1 MALSKSHAF
10 AWLLYV
16 TGVLKMEKWIV
27 MTKKA
32 DFNAIAGKFG
42 IDPVI
47 ARILRNRDIV
57 GDDAIREYLYGGLE
71 YLKDPFA
78 LKDMDRAVS
87 VLKEKIRSGAKIRI
101 MGDYDIDGI
110 MASYILKTGLT
121 SLGGTAD
128 IRIPDRVKDGYGFN
142 EHMVKEAHEDGIDT
156 ILTCDNGIAANEPVA
171 LAKKLGMTVIIT
183 DHHEVMSIPEA
194 DAVVDPKRTDDES
207 GSGNLCGAAI
217 AWKLILALGGD
228 REMGMLQY
236 AAFAT
241 VGDIV
246 ELTGENR
253 IIVKEGL
260 KQLRETDNTGLR
272 ELCDV
277 TGVEMSK
284 LSAYHI
290 GFVLG
295 PCLNA
300 SGRLDTAM
308 RALDLL
314 EASSEKNAR
323 ACAEELKELN
333 ESRKAMTENGVKE
346 AMEEIRRQ
354 GYEDDKVLVVFLPEV
369 HESVT
374 GIIAG
379 RIRETYMRPTIVL
392 TRSGD
397 IVKGSGRSTEAYS
410 MFDELVKAED
420 LLIRF
425 GGHPMAAGL
434 SIKEERVDALRER
447 LNANCTLT
455 DEDLVAK
462 VRIDVPMPISYVT
475 HELIR
480 QISLLEPFGKGNEKP
495 LFAQKHVFFD
505 HPRIFGAKHTL
516 LKARVRS
523 MNTGDNISPGIRE
536 MHSFVE
542 GPEIDAVC
550 FKDVDLLQRRIEFSP
565 DLSIVYEPEINDYLG
580 QSRLQIVI
588 RYFQ

>member
-1 MALSKSHAF
+1 
-10 AWLLYV
+10 
-16 TGVLKMEKWIV
+16 MEKWIV

-32 DFNAIAGKFG
+32 DFNAIAEKFG

-110 MASYILKTGLT
+110 MASYILKNGIT

-128 IRIPDRVKDGYGFN
+128 IRIPDRIKDGYGFN

-171 LAKKLGMTVIIT
+171 LAKRLGMTVIIT

-194 DAVVDPKRTDDES
+194 DAVVDPKRPDDES

-260 KQLRETDNTGLR
+260 KQLRETDNTGLLA
-272 ELCDV
+272 LCDV
-277 TGVEMSK
+277 TGVELSK
-284 LSAYHI
+284 LSVYHI

-323 ACAEELKELN
+323 VCAEELKELN
-333 ESRKAMTENGVKE
+333 ESRKAMTESGVKE
-346 AMEEIRRQ
+346 AMDEIRRQ

-379 RIRETYMRPTIVL
+379 RIRETYMRPAIVL

-410 MFDELVKAED
+410 MFDELAKAED

-434 SIKEERVDALRER
+434 SIKEEQVDALRER
-447 LNANCTLT
+447 LNANCTMT
-455 DEDLVAK
+455 EEDLVAK
-462 VRIDVPMPISYVT
+462 VRIDVPMPVSYVT

-523 MNTGDNISPGIRE
+523 MNNADNISPGIRE

-542 GPEIDAVC
+542 GPEIDAIC

>member
-1 MALSKSHAF
+1 
-10 AWLLYV
+10 
-16 TGVLKMEKWIV
+16 MEKWFV
-27 MTKKA
+27 TNKHA
-32 DFNAIAGKFG
+32 DFEGIAARFG
-42 IDPVI
+42 IDPVT
-47 ARILRNRDIV
+47 ARVIRNRDVIGYEAIHEFLKGGTECFHDPMRMKGMDKAAGIV
-57 GDDAIREYLYGGLE
+57 
-71 YLKDPFA
+71 
-78 LKDMDRAVS
+78 
-87 VLKEKIRSGAKIRI
+87 KEKIAEGKKIRI

-110 MASYILKTGLT
+110 MASYILKTGIT

-128 IRIPDRVKDGYGFN
+128 IRIPDRIKDGYGFN

-171 LAKKLGMTVIIT
+171 LAKRLGMTVIIT

-194 DAVVDPKRTDDES
+194 DAVVDPKRPDDES

-260 KQLRETDNTGLR
+260 KQLRETDNTGLLA
-272 ELCDV
+272 LCDV
-277 TGVEMSK
+277 TGVELSK

-323 ACAEELKELN
+323 VCAEELKELN
-333 ESRKAMTENGVKE
+333 ESRKAMTESGVKE
-346 AMEEIRRQ
+346 AMDEIRRQ

-379 RIRETYMRPTIVL
+379 RIRETYMRPAIVL

-410 MFDELVKAED
+410 MFDELAKAED

-434 SIKEERVDALRER
+434 SIKEGQVDALRER

-462 VRIDVPMPISYVT
+462 VRIDVPMPVSYVT

-480 QISLLEPFGKGNEKP
+480 QISLL
-495 LFAQKHVFFD
+495 
-505 HPRIFGAKHTL
+505 
-516 LKARVRS
+516 VRS
-523 MNTGDNISPGIRE
+523 MNNGDNINPGIRE